1 LLRQRGGVAVNAASS
16 AGHSAAIELFE
27 GTSVGA
33 FLADATGRLLGINAS
48 LRERIG
54 GRAPTSV
61 SELVADLDTAR
72 WQRLLAG
79 METSPTALLAPAA
92 LNSSGGKLDA
102 IELRLCKHP
111 ALDAVVGL
119 TFPLLDRQQEAAVNL
134 LQRDVLES
142 VALGRPL
149 RAVLDL
155 LCRQVEALSP
165 EVVCSVLRIDAE
177 GKLRPLASPS
187 LPISY
192 SSAID
197 GVAIGPVAGSCGTA
211 AYRGEEVEVRDIA
224 NDPLW
229 APFKQLV
236 LPLGLVAC
244 WSTPVTGRD
253 GKVIATFAFYYREPR
268 GPSRFHRRMVDACIQ
283 LCRVAIQHDDNQ
295 AEIERLAFYDPLT
308 GLPNRALLVDRARMA
323 LHQAARDGRKLS
335 LAVLDVDRFKNIN
348 DSLGHSAGDELLREV
363 AHRLRRTL
371 RDSDTISRFGGD
383 EFVILFPDSDA
394 NESAVAAEK
403 ALRAV
408 AQRVEIGGQT
418 LMPSVS
424 MGISQFPDDARDF
437 DTLMRNADI
446 AMYEAKRDGRG
457 CVRFFL
463 ASMNENARL
472 RIQLES
478 ALRLAMS
485 RDALELHYQPKVL
498 LGRPGLA
505 GVEALVRW
513 THPELGRV
521 PPDQFIPL
529 AEDCGLINALDA
541 WVLEKACAQLAEWQ
555 AKGLPVPAV
564 AVNLSAQRFRQDDVP
579 AHVRLVLQR
588 YRLPPT
594 ALTLEI
600 TERLMLIDE
609 PHVRADLDSLNRL
622 GVHLSVD
629 DFGTGY
635 SSLSYLK
642 RLPVDELKLD
652 RSFVRDIETD
662 AGDRA
667 LASAVMGIGRSLGQT
682 VVAEGVETLEQ
693 HQFLLQAGC
702 PVAQG
707 YYYARPMPAAE
718 LEVWLAG
725 DGQRWLKP
733 QLRPVS

>member
-1 LLRQRGGVAVNAASS
+1 MKQARNHAPANGLD
-16 AGHSAAIELFE
+16 LFE

-33 FLADATGRLLGINAS
+33 FLADPDGRLRGMNTALV
-48 LRERIG
+48 ERIG
-54 GRAPTSV
+54 MLQPGTV
-61 SELVADLDTAR
+61 GELVTDLDRDR
-72 WQRLLAG
+72 WQRLMAG
-79 METSPTALLAPAA
+79 METSPTALMAPAA
-92 LNSSGGKLDA
+92 LNGSEGRLEA
-102 IELRLCKHP
+102 IELRLCRHP
-111 ALDAVVGL
+111 RLNGVLGL
-119 TFPLLDRQQEAAVNL
+119 VFPLLDRQQEAAVNL

-155 LCRQVEALSP
+155 LCRQVEALAP
-165 EVVCSVLRIDAE
+165 EVVCSVLRIDGE

-187 LPISY
+187 LPIAY
-192 SSAID
+192 SGALD
-197 GVAIGPVAGSCGTA
+197 GLAIGPVAGSCGTA
-211 AYRGEEVEVRDIA
+211 AFRGEEVEVQDIA
-224 NDPLW
+224 SDPLW
-229 APFKQLV
+229 APYRHLA
-236 LPLGLVAC
+236 LPIGLAAC
-244 WSTPVTGRD
+244 WSTPVMGRE

-295 AEIERLAFYDPLT
+295 AEIERLAFFDPQT
-308 GLPNRALLVDRARMA
+308 GLPNRALLMDRARMA
-323 LHQAARDGRKLS
+323 LQQAARDGRKLS
-335 LAVLDVDRFKNIN
+335 LAVLDIDRFKNIN
-348 DSLGHSAGDELLREV
+348 DSLGHAAGDELLREV
-363 AHRLRRTL
+363 GQRLRRTL
-371 RDSDTISRFGGD
+371 RDSDTISRVGGD

-408 AQRVEIGGQT
+408 AQRLEIGGQV

-424 MGISQFPDDARDF
+424 MGISQFPDDARDYE
-437 DTLMRNADI
+437 TLMRNADI

-463 ASMNENARL
+463 ASMNENARW
-472 RIQLES
+472 RMQMES
-478 ALRLAMS
+478 ALRNAMS

-541 WVLEKACAQLAEWQ
+541 WVLERACAQLAEWQ
-555 AKGLPVPAV
+555 SQGLPIPAV

-588 YRLPPT
+588 YRLPPN

-609 PHVRADLDSLNRL
+609 PRIRADLDSLNRL

-662 AGDRA
+662 EGDRA
-667 LASAVMGIGRSLGQT
+667 LATAVMGIGRSLGQT

-707 YYYARPMPAAE
+707 YYYARPMPASDIEA
-718 LEVWLAG
+718 WLAG
-725 DGQRWLKP
+725 DGLRWLRP
-733 QLRPVS
+733 QLRPVP

>member
-1 LLRQRGGVAVNAASS
+1 MKQARDHVPH
-16 AGHSAAIELFE
+16 AGLDLFE

-33 FLADATGRLLGINAS
+33 FLADADGRLRGMNAALVERLGA
-48 LRERIG
+48 LQPATVG
-54 GRAPTSV
+54 
-61 SELVADLDTAR
+61 ELVSDLDRDR
-72 WQRLLAG
+72 WLRLMAG
-79 METSPTALLAPAA
+79 METSPTALMAPAA
-92 LNSSGGKLDA
+92 LNGSEGRLEA
-102 IELRLCKHP
+102 IELRLCRHP
-111 ALDAVVGL
+111 RLGGVLGL
-119 TFPLLDRQQEAAVNL
+119 VFPLLDRQQEAAVNL

-155 LCRQVEALSP
+155 LCRQVEALAP
-165 EVVCSVLRIDAE
+165 EVICSVLRIDGE
-177 GKLRPLASPS
+177 GKLVPLASPS
-187 LPISY
+187 LPIAY
-192 SSAID
+192 SSALE
-197 GVAIGPVAGSCGTA
+197 GVAIGPIGGSCGTA
-211 AYRGEEVEVRDIA
+211 AFRGEEVEVQDIA
-224 NDPLW
+224 SDPLW
-229 APFKQLV
+229 APYRHLA
-236 LPLGLVAC
+236 LPIGLAAC
-244 WSTPVTGRD
+244 WSTPVTGRK
-253 GKVIATFAFYYREPR
+253 GKVVATFAFYYREPR

-283 LCRVAIQHDDNQ
+283 LCRVALQHDDNQ
-295 AEIERLAFYDPLT
+295 AEIERLAFFDPQT
-308 GLPNRALLVDRARMA
+308 GLPNRALLMDRARMA
-323 LHQAARDGRKLS
+323 LQQAARDGRKLS
-335 LAVLDVDRFKNIN
+335 LAVLDIDRFKNIN
-348 DSLGHSAGDELLREV
+348 DSLGHAAGDELLREV
-363 AHRLRRTL
+363 GQRLRRTL
-371 RDSDTISRFGGD
+371 RESDTISRVGGD

-408 AQRVEIGGQT
+408 AHRLEIGGQV

-437 DTLMRNADI
+437 ETLMRNADI

-463 ASMNENARL
+463 ASMNENARW
-472 RIQLES
+472 RMQMES
-478 ALRLAMS
+478 ALRNAMS

-541 WVLEKACAQLAEWQ
+541 WVLERACAQLAEWQ
-555 AKGLPVPAV
+555 SKGLPIPAV

-588 YRLPPT
+588 YRLPPN

-609 PHVRADLDSLNRL
+609 PRIRADLDSLNRL

-662 AGDRA
+662 EGDRA
-667 LASAVMGIGRSLGQT
+667 LATAVMGIGRSLGQT

-707 YYYARPMPAAE
+707 YYYARPMAAADIE
-718 LEVWLAG
+718 AWLAG
-725 DGQRWLKP
+725 DGLRWLRP
-733 QLRPVS
+733 QLRPVP

>member
-1 LLRQRGGVAVNAASS
+1 VKQARNHAPANGLD
-16 AGHSAAIELFE
+16 LFE

-33 FLADATGRLLGINAS
+33 FLADPDGRLRGMNTALV
-48 LRERIG
+48 ERIG
-54 GRAPTSV
+54 MLQPGTV
-61 SELVADLDTAR
+61 GELVTDLDRDR
-72 WQRLLAG
+72 WQRLMAG
-79 METSPTALLAPAA
+79 METSPTALMAPAA
-92 LNSSGGKLDA
+92 LNGSEGRLEA
-102 IELRLCKHP
+102 IELRLCRHP
-111 ALDAVVGL
+111 RLNGVLGL
-119 TFPLLDRQQEAAVNL
+119 VFPLLDRQQEAAVNL

-155 LCRQVEALSP
+155 LCRQVEALAP
-165 EVVCSVLRIDAE
+165 EVVCSVLRIDGE

-187 LPISY
+187 LPIAY
-192 SSAID
+192 SGALD
-197 GVAIGPVAGSCGTA
+197 GLAIGPVAGSCGTA
-211 AYRGEEVEVRDIA
+211 AFRGEEVEVQDIA
-224 NDPLW
+224 SDPLW
-229 APFKQLV
+229 APYRHLA
-236 LPLGLVAC
+236 LPIGLAAC
-244 WSTPVTGRD
+244 WSTPVMGRE

-295 AEIERLAFYDPLT
+295 AEIERLAFFDPQT
-308 GLPNRALLVDRARMA
+308 GLPNRALLMDRARMA
-323 LHQAARDGRKLS
+323 LQQAARDGRKLS
-335 LAVLDVDRFKNIN
+335 LAVLDIDRFKNIN
-348 DSLGHSAGDELLREV
+348 DSLGHAAGDELLREV
-363 AHRLRRTL
+363 GQRLRRTL
-371 RDSDTISRFGGD
+371 RDSDTISRVGGD

-408 AQRVEIGGQT
+408 AQRLEIGGQV

-424 MGISQFPDDARDF
+424 MGISQFPDDARDYE
-437 DTLMRNADI
+437 TLMRNADI

-463 ASMNENARL
+463 ASMNENARW
-472 RIQLES
+472 RMQMES
-478 ALRLAMS
+478 ALRNAMS

-541 WVLEKACAQLAEWQ
+541 WVLERACAQLAEWQ
-555 AKGLPVPAV
+555 SQGLPIPAV

-588 YRLPPT
+588 YRLPPN

-609 PHVRADLDSLNRL
+609 PRIRADLDSLNRL

-662 AGDRA
+662 EGDRA
-667 LASAVMGIGRSLGQT
+667 LATAVMGIGRSLGQT

-707 YYYARPMPAAE
+707 YYYARPMPASDIEA
-718 LEVWLAG
+718 WLAG
-725 DGQRWLKP
+725 DGQRWLRP
-733 QLRPVS
+733 QLRPVP

>member
-1 LLRQRGGVAVNAASS
+1 MKQVRNHAPAS
-16 AGHSAAIELFE
+16 ELDLFE

-33 FLADATGRLLGINAS
+33 FLADADGRLRGISSALADRLGTLEATTV
-48 LRERIG
+48 G
-54 GRAPTSV
+54 
-61 SELVADLDTAR
+61 ELVADLDRDR
-72 WQRLLAG
+72 WQRLMAG
-79 METSPTALLAPAA
+79 METSPTALMAPAA
-92 LNSSGGKLDA
+92 LNASEGRLEA
-102 IELRLCKHP
+102 IELRLCRHP
-111 ALDAVVGL
+111 RLDGVLGL
-119 TFPLLDRQQEAAVNL
+119 VFPLLDRQQEAAVNL

-155 LCRQVEALSP
+155 LCRQVEALAP
-165 EVVCSVLRIDAE
+165 EVACSVLRIDGE

-187 LPISY
+187 LPIAY
-192 SSAID
+192 SSALD
-197 GVAIGPVAGSCGTA
+197 GLAIGPVGGSCGTA
-211 AYRGEEVEVRDIA
+211 AFRGEEVEVQDIA
-224 NDPLW
+224 SDPLW
-229 APFKQLV
+229 APYKHLA
-236 LPLGLVAC
+236 LPIGLAAC
-244 WSTPVTGRD
+244 WSTPVMGRA
-253 GKVIATFAFYYREPR
+253 GKVVATFAFYYREPR

-295 AEIERLAFYDPLT
+295 AEIERLAFFDPQT
-308 GLPNRALLVDRARMA
+308 GLPNRALLMDRARMA
-323 LHQAARDGRKLS
+323 LQQAARDGRKLS
-335 LAVLDVDRFKNIN
+335 LAVLDIDRFKNIN
-348 DSLGHSAGDELLREV
+348 DSLGHAAGDELLREV
-363 AHRLRRTL
+363 GQRLRRTL
-371 RDSDTISRFGGD
+371 RESDTISRVGGD

-408 AQRVEIGGQT
+408 AQRLEIGGQV

-437 DTLMRNADI
+437 ETLMRNADI

-463 ASMNENARL
+463 ASMNENARW
-472 RIQLES
+472 RMQMES
-478 ALRLAMS
+478 ALRNAMS

-541 WVLEKACAQLAEWQ
+541 WVLERACAQLAEWQ
-555 AKGLPVPAV
+555 SKGLPIPAV

-588 YRLPPT
+588 YRLPPN

-609 PHVRADLDSLNRL
+609 PRIRADLDSLNRL

-662 AGDRA
+662 EGDRA

-707 YYYARPMPAAE
+707 YYYARPMPAADIE
-718 LEVWLAG
+718 AWLAG
-725 DGQRWLKP
+725 EGQRWLRP
-733 QLRPVS
+733 QLRPVP

>member
-1 LLRQRGGVAVNAASS
+1 VKQARDRVPGTGLD
-16 AGHSAAIELFE
+16 LFE
-27 GTSVGA
+27 DTSVGA
-33 FLADATGRLLGINAS
+33 FLADADGRLRGMNTALAERLGGLQPATV
-48 LRERIG
+48 G
-54 GRAPTSV
+54 
-61 SELVADLDTAR
+61 ELVTDLDRDR
-72 WQRLLAG
+72 WQRLMAG
-79 METSPTALLAPAA
+79 METSPTALMAPAA
-92 LNSSGGKLDA
+92 LSGSEGRLEA
-102 IELRLCKHP
+102 IELRLCRHP
-111 ALDAVVGL
+111 RLDGVLGL
-119 TFPLLDRQQEAAVNL
+119 VFPLLDRQQEAAVNL

-155 LCRQVEALSP
+155 LCRQVEALAP
-165 EVVCSVLRIDAE
+165 EVVCSVLRIDGE
-177 GKLRPLASPS
+177 GTLRPLASPS
-187 LPISY
+187 LPIAY
-192 SSAID
+192 SSALD
-197 GVAIGPVAGSCGTA
+197 GLAIGPIAGSCGTA
-211 AYRGEEVEVRDIA
+211 AFRGEEVEVQDIA
-224 NDPLW
+224 SDPLW
-229 APFKQLV
+229 APYRHLA
-236 LPLGLVAC
+236 LPIGLAAC
-244 WSTPVTGRD
+244 WSTPVMGRE
-253 GKVIATFAFYYREPR
+253 GKVVATFAFYYREPR

-295 AEIERLAFYDPLT
+295 AEIERLAFFDPQT
-308 GLPNRALLVDRARMA
+308 GLPNRALLMDRARMA
-323 LHQAARDGRKLS
+323 LQQAARDGRKLS

-348 DSLGHSAGDELLREV
+348 DSLGHAAGDELLREV
-363 AHRLRRTL
+363 GQRLRRTL
-371 RDSDTISRFGGD
+371 RESDTISRVGGD

-408 AQRVEIGGQT
+408 AQRLEIGGQV

-437 DTLMRNADI
+437 ETLMRNADI

-463 ASMNENARL
+463 ASMNENARW
-472 RIQLES
+472 RMQMES
-478 ALRLAMS
+478 ALRNAMS

-541 WVLEKACAQLAEWQ
+541 WVLERACAQLAEWQ
-555 AKGLPVPAV
+555 SKGLPIPAV

-588 YRLPPT
+588 YRLPPN

-609 PHVRADLDSLNRL
+609 PRIRADLDSLNRL

-662 AGDRA
+662 EGDRA

-707 YYYARPMPAAE
+707 YYYARPMPAADVE
-718 LEVWLAG
+718 AWLAG
-725 DGQRWLKP
+725 DGLRWLRP
-733 QLRPVS
+733 QLRPVP

>member
-1 LLRQRGGVAVNAASS
+1 MSRAVGQKSNVGV
-16 AGHSAAIELFE
+16 GIDLFE

-33 FLADATGRLLGINAS
+33 FLADPQGRLLGMNSA
-48 LRERIG
+48 LRERLG
-54 GRAPTSV
+54 ERQPSTV
-61 SELVADLDTAR
+61 VELVSDLDPAR

-79 METSPTALLAPAA
+79 MENSPTALLAPAA
-92 LNSSGGKLDA
+92 LNGREGKLDA
-102 IELRLCKHP
+102 IELRLCLHP
-111 ALDAVVGL
+111 ILNAVVGL

-155 LCRQVEALSP
+155 LCRQTEALAP
-165 EVVCSVLRIDAE
+165 EVVCSVLRIDRDN
-177 GKLRPLASPS
+177 KLRPLASPS

-192 SSAID
+192 SAALD
-197 GVAIGPVAGSCGTA
+197 GLSTGPISGSCGTA
-211 AYRGEEVEVRDIA
+211 AFRGEEVEVQDIDT
-224 NDPLW
+224 DPLW
-229 APFKQLV
+229 APFKHLA
-236 LPLGLVAC
+236 LPLGLRAC
-244 WSTPVTGRD
+244 WSTPVMGRE

-283 LCRVAIQHDDNQ
+283 LCRVALQHDDNQ
-295 AEIERLAFYDPLT
+295 AEIERLAFFDPQT
-308 GLPNRALLVDRARMA
+308 GLPNRALLKDRARMA
-323 LHQAARDGRKLS
+323 LQQAARDNRKLS
-335 LAVLDVDRFKNIN
+335 LAVLDIDRFKNIN
-348 DSLGHSAGDELLREV
+348 DSLGHAAGDELLREV
-363 AHRLRRTL
+363 GQRLRRTL

-408 AQRVEIGGQT
+408 AQRLEIGGQV

-437 DTLMRNADI
+437 ETLMRNADI

-463 ASMNENARL
+463 ASMNENARW
-472 RIQLES
+472 RMQMES
-478 ALRLAMS
+478 ALRQAMS
-485 RDALELHYQPKVL
+485 REALELHYQPKVL

-541 WVLEKACAQLAEWQ
+541 WVLERACAQLAEWQ
-555 AKGLPVPAV
+555 SKGLPIPAV

-588 YRLPPT
+588 HRLPPN

-609 PHVRADLDSLNRL
+609 PRVRADLDSLNRL

-667 LASAVMGIGRSLGQT
+667 LASAVIGIGRSLGQN

-693 HQFLLQAGC
+693 HQFLLESGC

-707 YYYARPMPAAE
+707 YFYARPMPASEIEA
-718 LEVWLAG
+718 WLTG
-725 DGQRWLKP
+725 DGQRWLRP
-733 QLRPVS
+733 QLRPVN

>member
-1 LLRQRGGVAVNAASS
+1 MKTALSPQTS
-16 AGHSAAIELFE
+16 AGIELFE

-33 FLADATGRLLGINAS
+33 FLADTHGRLIGLNSALS
-48 LRERIG
+48 QRIG
-54 GRAPTSV
+54 GLQPQTV
-61 SELVADLDTAR
+61 VELISDLDSAR
-72 WQRLLAG
+72 WERLLAG

-92 LNSSGGKLDA
+92 LNGPDGKLDA
-102 IELRLCKHP
+102 VELRLCRHP
-111 ALDAVVGL
+111 ALSAVLGL

-155 LCRQVEALSP
+155 LCRQVEALAP

-177 GKLRPLASPS
+177 GKIRPLASPS

-192 SSAID
+192 SGALD
-197 GVAIGPVAGSCGTA
+197 GLAIGPVTGSCGTA
-211 AYRGEEVEVRDIA
+211 AFRGEEVEVQDIA

-229 APFKQLV
+229 APYKHLI
-236 LPLGLVAC
+236 LPLGLAAC
-244 WSTPVTGRD
+244 WSTPVMGRD

-295 AEIERLAFYDPLT
+295 AEIERLAFFDPQT
-308 GLPNRALLVDRARMA
+308 GLPNRALLMDRARMA
-323 LHQAARDGRKLS
+323 LQQATRDNRKLS
-335 LAVLDVDRFKNIN
+335 LAVLDIDRFKNIN
-348 DSLGHSAGDELLREV
+348 DSLGHAAGDELLREIGQ
-363 AHRLRRTL
+363 RLRRTL
-371 RDSDTISRFGGD
+371 RESDTISRFGGD
-383 EFVILFPDSDA
+383 EFVILFTDSDA

-408 AQRVEIGGQT
+408 AQRVEIGGQV

-437 DTLMRNADI
+437 ETLMRNADI

-463 ASMNENARL
+463 ASMNENARW
-472 RIQLES
+472 RMQMES
-478 ALRLAMS
+478 ALRQAMS
-485 RDALELHYQPKVL
+485 REALELHYQPKVL

-513 THPELGRV
+513 THPEFGRV

-541 WVLEKACAQLAEWQ
+541 WVLERACAQLAEWQ
-555 AKGLPVPAV
+555 SRGLPIPAM

-609 PHVRADLDSLNRL
+609 PRIRADLDSLNRL

-662 AGDRA
+662 EGDRA

-707 YYYARPMPAAE
+707 YYYAKPMPASE
-718 LEVWLAG
+718 IEPWLAG
-725 DGQRWLKP
+725 EGQRWLRP
-733 QLRPVS
+733 QLRPVP

>member
-1 LLRQRGGVAVNAASS
+1 MKQARDRVPGTGLD
-16 AGHSAAIELFE
+16 LFE
-27 GTSVGA
+27 DTSVGA
-33 FLADATGRLLGINAS
+33 FLADADGRLRGMNTALAERLGGLQPATV
-48 LRERIG
+48 G
-54 GRAPTSV
+54 
-61 SELVADLDTAR
+61 ELVTDLDRDR
-72 WQRLLAG
+72 WQRLMAG
-79 METSPTALLAPAA
+79 METSPTALMAPAA
-92 LNSSGGKLDA
+92 LSGSEGRLEA
-102 IELRLCKHP
+102 IELRLCRHP
-111 ALDAVVGL
+111 RLDGVLGL
-119 TFPLLDRQQEAAVNL
+119 VFPLLDRQQEAAVNL

-155 LCRQVEALSP
+155 LCRQVEALAP
-165 EVVCSVLRIDAE
+165 EVVCSVLRIDGE
-177 GKLRPLASPS
+177 GTLRPLASPS
-187 LPISY
+187 LPIAY
-192 SSAID
+192 SSALD
-197 GVAIGPVAGSCGTA
+197 GLAIGPIAGSCGTA
-211 AYRGEEVEVRDIA
+211 AFRGEEVEVQDIA
-224 NDPLW
+224 SDPLW
-229 APFKQLV
+229 APYRHLA
-236 LPLGLVAC
+236 LPIGLAAC
-244 WSTPVTGRD
+244 WSTPVMGRE
-253 GKVIATFAFYYREPR
+253 GKVVATFAFYYREPR

-295 AEIERLAFYDPLT
+295 AEIERLAFFDPQT
-308 GLPNRALLVDRARMA
+308 GLPNRALLMDRARMA
-323 LHQAARDGRKLS
+323 LQQAARDGRKLS

-348 DSLGHSAGDELLREV
+348 DSLGHAAGDELLREV
-363 AHRLRRTL
+363 GQRLRRTL
-371 RDSDTISRFGGD
+371 RESDTISRVGGD

-408 AQRVEIGGQT
+408 AQRLEIGGQV

-437 DTLMRNADI
+437 ETLMRNADI

-463 ASMNENARL
+463 ASMNENARW
-472 RIQLES
+472 RMQMES
-478 ALRLAMS
+478 ALRNAMS

-541 WVLEKACAQLAEWQ
+541 WVLERACAQLAEWQ
-555 AKGLPVPAV
+555 SKGLPIPAV

-588 YRLPPT
+588 YRLPPN

-609 PHVRADLDSLNRL
+609 PRIRADLDSLNRL

-662 AGDRA
+662 EGDRA

-707 YYYARPMPAAE
+707 YYYARPMPAADIE
-718 LEVWLAG
+718 AWLAG
-725 DGQRWLKP
+725 DGQRWLRP
-733 QLRPVS
+733 QLRPVP